1 MSLPSTAVIHRCAGS
16 GLPMPIPPDARYG
29 PPGLCSLCAASLRHR
44 ACAQR
49 HGLAPWAWATPS
61 SPPWREEIA
70 SVFGSRR
77 NRTVR
82 ATPPLA
88 PRRPLRRPGR
98 RRAAAAAA
106 VYIAGEALQALGGSR
121 GRRERARVPSTAG
134 EPSRLARIHD
144 AHPATGA
151 PAARSAGPGRQR
163 AAAAAPRR
171 PCEVR
176 RCEQPRG
183 EGHLGCPSAEQGEN
197 GHDARVSP
205 AVSYTPS
212 TSRSCS
218 RGSSCRCGP

>member
-1 MSLPSTAVIHRCAGS
+1 VSLPSTAVIHRCAGS

-134 EPSRLARIHD
+134 EPSRLCISPARPSRPSA
-144 AHPATGA
+144 AHAVGGNARGFPRPRASHPGCAYRRRGPPGPRRLTRSEGTRKGSLDRGRA
-151 PAARSAGPGRQR
+151 IQARSNQ
-163 AAAAAPRR
+163 
-171 PCEVR
+171 
-176 RCEQPRG
+176 
-183 EGHLGCPSAEQGEN
+183 
-197 GHDARVSP
+197 
-205 AVSYTPS
+205 
-212 TSRSCS
+212 
-218 RGSSCRCGP
+218 